1 VNQPSIAVVIPCYGV
16 ASHVLDV
23 IAQIPLLVQHVVLVD
38 DASPDNLREVLA
50 TASDSRLVVVRHIT
64 NRGVGGAMKSGFA
77 KAIDMGAEIVVKLD
91 GDGQMD
97 PGLIPQFIAPIVMGQ
112 ADFTKGNRFG
122 DRLAIRQMPIVRRV
136 GNIALSFL
144 VKVASGYWHLFDPC
158 NGYLAI
164 RATMLKTLDF
174 DRLDER
180 YFFEISLICE
190 LYLANAILQD
200 IPMRPVYTS
209 QPGSLSPI
217 HSIAD
222 FAPRLMARSIYRV
235 FRNADSK
242 PWDLRGVS

>member
-1 VNQPSIAVVIPCYGV
+1 VNQPSIAVVIPCYDV

-23 IAQIPLLVQHVVLVD
+23 IAQIPSLVQHVVLVD
-38 DASPDNLREVLA
+38 DASPDNLHDVLA
-50 TASDSRLVVVRHIT
+50 AASDPRLVVVRHAA
-64 NRGVGGAMKSGFA
+64 NRGVGGAMKSGFV

-97 PGLIPQFIAPIVMGQ
+97 PGLIPQFVAPIVMGQ

-122 DRLAIRQMPIVRRV
+122 DRRSIRQMPIVRRF

-144 VKVASGYWHLFDPC
+144 VKGVSGYWQLFDPC

-164 RATMLKTLDF
+164 RAAVLQTLDF
-174 DRLDER
+174 NRLDER

-190 LYLANAILQD
+190 LYLANAVVRD

-209 QPGSLSPI
+209 RPGSLSPI
-217 HSIAD
+217 RSIGD

-242 PWDLRGVS
+242 PSDLRGVS